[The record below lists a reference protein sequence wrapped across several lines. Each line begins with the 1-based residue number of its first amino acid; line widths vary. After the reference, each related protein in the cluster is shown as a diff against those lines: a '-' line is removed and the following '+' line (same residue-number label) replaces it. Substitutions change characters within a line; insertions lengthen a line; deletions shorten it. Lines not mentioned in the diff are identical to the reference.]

1 MVLIGI
7 DLGTTGCKC
16 VACAGVGSVLGE
28 RYFEYDLIHTPEGWI
43 LQDAEQ
49 WWQLVCQAIKETV
62 HVIGPEAAR
71 DIQGMSISSQGIAV
85 VPVDRAGNVLDRAIS
100 WLDKRAT
107 DQTEQIRQA
116 FGDQE
121 IFRRTGK
128 RISPAYTL
136 PKLMWLKQNK
146 PAIYDETAKFLL
158 PLDFINQRLTG
169 HAVTDFAMASGTMAF
184 DIRNGVWDGTILQ
197 TCGIDRNKLPPVA
210 VAGSYVGMVRPDVA
224 VSLGM
229 PETTRVFLGTQDQKC
244 AALAAG
250 ITTETATIS
259 LGTASAISTMSSH
272 PQDDEKM
279 RIPCFALGQ
288 ERWILESVVG
298 TACVSL
304 KWLRKMIT
312 PNLDYAEMDQL
323 AATVAPGANG
333 VSFLPHMEGAGTPF
347 WQSDQHG
354 SFHGLSLA
362 TEQADL
368 IRALLEGVAFQVQT
382 NLSVQEEVNGIA
394 IKELRL
400 FGGGSHSA
408 LWCAIM
414 ADVTNRPV
422 LQMQAELANFGA
434 VLLADE
440 GIGQG
445 KTDGHRFTAIKDPVR
460 VFRPDP
466 NRVRQYQA
474 AYSRYCAIE
483 KKLMV

>member
-16 VACAGVGSVLGE
+16 VACAGDGAVLGE

-49 WWQLVCQAIKETV
+49 WWQLVCQAIAETV
-62 HVIGPEAAR
+62 QAIGPVAAR
-71 DIQGMSISSQGIAV
+71 TIAGMSISSQGIAV
-85 VPVDRAGNVLDRAIS
+85 VPVDRAGNVLDMAIS

-107 DQTEQIRQA
+107 GQTEQLRQT

-136 PKLMWLKQNK
+136 PKLMWLKQHK
-146 PAIYDETAKFLL
+146 PELYGRTDKFLL

-169 HAVTDFAMASGTMAF
+169 NPVTDFAMASGTMAF
-184 DIRNGVWDGTILQ
+184 DIRNEVWDETILQ
-197 TCGIDRNKLPPVA
+197 TCGIDRSKLPPVA
-210 VAGSYVGMVRPDVA
+210 VAGSYVGLIRPDVA
-224 VSLGM
+224 LSLGL
-229 PETTRVFLGTQDQKC
+229 PETTRVFLGTQDQKS

-250 ITTETATIS
+250 ISTETATIS
-259 LGTASAISTMSSH
+259 LGTASAISTLSGR
-272 PQDDEKM
+272 PQADAKM

-304 KWLRKMIT
+304 KWLRKMIA
-312 PNLDYAEMDQL
+312 PNLDYAAMDRL
-323 AATVAPGANG
+323 AGAVTPGANG
-333 VSFLPHMEGAGTPF
+333 VFFYPHMEGAGTPF
-347 WQSDQHG
+347 LQSGQHG

-368 IRALLEGVAFQVQT
+368 IRALLEGIAYQVQT
-382 NLSVQEEVNGIA
+382 NLAVQEEINGAA

-400 FGGGSHSA
+400 FGGGSRSD

-422 LQMQAELANFGA
+422 LQMQTELANFGA
-434 VLLADE
+434 VLLAAE
-440 GIGQG
+440 GLGQG
-445 KTDGHRFTAIKDPVR
+445 QQDGNRFAAVREPVQ

-466 NRVRQYQA
+466 AKVRQYTA
-474 AYSRYCAIE
+474 AYAQYRALE
-483 KKLMV
+483 DKLMA